1 MTTPSIYTPS
11 QPDLNMIRLIH
22 RGHDGYVSFACK
34 NADGEYDNI
43 ASIPANAMPSMFD
56 QMIPAVEY
64 DGLFGING
72 MFSPGHVKNE
82 HGLLDQHGNPLRK
95 ARRRTQDLR
104 WLTAI
109 YADLDCH
116 KLGMEPADVIG
127 EITRLQDADQMPP
140 ASIIT
145 RSGGG
150 VWLFWL
156 LTGQDSTNPVRA
168 WPEKVAWW
176 LRIQQA
182 FNKRFAQFGA
192 DTQAMDASRVTRI
205 PGSINTKRKF
215 ARVGYSV
222 QFAADGTPFT
232 YTMEQ
237 LAAWCEVSLEI
248 RQHDRLP
255 GPAGKDPKAVAKGV
269 KGQAAR
275 WTVAVENFRKLWD
288 LRGTWR
294 VGLRNAATMTYATI
308 LNSHPKD
315 AILPDE
321 QIAAELDKLYAGM
334 DQPADDRYT
343 RDQFK
348 ATVQAARGNASRR
361 KSFRMLAG
369 TRNQTFSDWLE
380 ITPEEAAVLPTWPA
394 SSKYRGVESPP
405 PMTQGEVRRKR
416 RELLKH
422 HLENRKA
429 TGAELEPLHVLA
441 ELVEAAGLPRPA
453 DQTVANDLDALG
465 HNTHRKRRP
474 RGSGRSTQ
482 KTFFDD

>member
-11 QPDLNMIRLIH
+11 QPDLTMIRLIH
-22 RGHDGYVSFACK
+22 RGHDGYVSFERK
-34 NADGEYDNI
+34 NADGSHDNI

-56 QMIPAVEY
+56 QMIPVVEY
-64 DGLFGING
+64 DGFFGING
-72 MFSPGHVKNE
+72 MFRPGDVKNE
-82 HGLLDQHGNPLRK
+82 HGLFDQHGNPLRK
-95 ARRRTQDLR
+95 ARRKTENLR

-109 YADLDCH
+109 YADLDSH

-127 EITRLQDADQMPP
+127 EIIRLQDADQMPP

-168 WPEKVAWW
+168 WPENVAGWN
-176 LRIQQA
+176 RIQRA
-182 FNKRFAQFGA
+182 FNERFAQFGA
-192 DTQAMDASRVTRI
+192 DTQAMDAARITRI

-215 ARVGYSV
+215 ARVAYSV
-222 QFAADGTPFT
+222 QFDAAGMPFT
-232 YTMEQ
+232 YTMER
-237 LAAWCEVSLEI
+237 LAAWCGVSLEI
-248 RQHDRLP
+248 RQHARLP
-255 GPAGKDPKAVAKGV
+255 SPAGKDPKAVEKGV
-269 KGQAAR
+269 KGQAGR
-275 WTVAVENFRKLWD
+275 WTVATENFRKLWTM
-288 LRGTWR
+288 RGQWR
-294 VGLRNAATMTYATI
+294 AGLRNAAVLTYATI
-308 LNSHPKD
+308 LNSHPK
-315 AILPDE
+315 AVRMTDE
-321 QIAAELDKLYAGM
+321 QIAAELDRLYADM
-334 DQPADDRYT
+334 DQPTEDRYS
-343 RDQFK
+343 RDQFET
-348 ATVQAARGNASRR
+348 TVQAARGNASRR
-361 KSFRMLAG
+361 KSFGVLAS
-369 TRNQTFSDWLE
+369 TRNQTFADWLE
-380 ITPEEAAVLPTWPA
+380 ITPEEAAELPTWPA

-441 ELVEAAGLPRPA
+441 ELVEMAGLPRPA
-453 DQTVANDLDALG
+453 DQTVASDLDKLG
-465 HNTHRKRRP
+465 HVTHRKRRP